1 MKTVKLVALN
11 LLALL
16 VFGFNINQSNAC
28 TGIRLT
34 AGDGSVV
41 YGRSME
47 WGTFDLNSRVATIPR
62 GHSFTG
68 LTPDGNNGKKWK
80 GKYAV
85 VGLDMLHKDYLAD
98 GMNEKGL
105 AVGLFY
111 HPGFASYMEYKP
123 SMAEETITAVNIVN
137 FILSQFASVEE
148 VRAGMKTVQVVPVIE
163 KALGIP
169 VNAHWIVTDAT
180 GISIVIEFT
189 DGQLKIHENPL
200 GVITNAPNYDWHM
213 TNLRNYVNLSA
224 VAIPDKKIEELD
236 FTPIGGGSGMI
247 GLPGDFTPPSRFVR
261 AVAWTQTARPTAK
274 SEETIYELFRILDN
288 FNLPLG
294 SAEGSNN
301 AANLEGMRSSTIWTT
316 AWDLTERVL
325 YYHTQHNRRIRKLDL
340 KKIDFSKQAHEIVHI
355 PLDDKKEQDI
365 KEISFRK

>member
-189 DGQLKIHENPL
+189 
-200 GVITNAPNYDWHM
+200 
-213 TNLRNYVNLSA
+213 R
-224 VAIPDKKIEELD
+224 
-236 FTPIGGGSGMI
+236 
-247 GLPGDFTPPSRFVR
+247 
-261 AVAWTQTARPTAK
+261 
-274 SEETIYELFRILDN
+274 
-288 FNLPLG
+288 
-294 SAEGSNN
+294 
-301 AANLEGMRSSTIWTT
+301 
-316 AWDLTERVL
+316 
-325 YYHTQHNRRIRKLDL
+325 
-340 KKIDFSKQAHEIVHI
+340 
-355 PLDDKKEQDI
+355 
-365 KEISFRK
+365 